1 MTFMGELIGAI
12 IVYLVLRLIFKI
24 LKGIYSSLFD
34 SNNDQE
40 PVIENTSNPIEDS
53 EPVVENKEPVV
64 EETSS
69 HDVRDDKPSDLKYNN
84 EVYISFR
91 NIVYKA
97 YESFKESGYNITW
110 ESNRDRFIMRED
122 GDDPSD
128 SGPILYIVEVCH
140 DDRNLVELNDSFYIL
155 VTYGAFFDRLYYD
168 NYKEKTEYLNNYLHK
183 ELKKTAIFYTVENI
197 EYSKVAI
204 YYCNIEVGNIKA
216 LCEHAKKMGE
226 AELIKELM
234 SDAERIYYNG
244 ENEYFNKI
252 SRDAVK
258 DFSN

>member
-53 EPVVENKEPVV
+53 EPAVENKEPVV

-97 YESFKESGYNITW
+97 YESFKESGYNIMW
-110 ESNRDRFIMRED
+110 ESDRDRFIMRED

-168 NYKEKTEYLNNYLHK
+168 NYKEKAEYLNNYLHK

-197 EYSKVAI
+197 EYSKAAI

-216 LCEHAKKMGE
+216 LCEHAEKMGE

>member
-69 HDVRDDKPSDLKYNN
+69 QDVRDDKPSDLKYNN

-91 NIVYKA
+91 NMVYKA
-97 YESFKESGYNITW
+97 YESFKESGYNIMW
-110 ESNRDRFIMRED
+110 ESDRDRFIMRES
-122 GDDPSD
+122 GDSSD

-140 DDRNLVELNDSFYIL
+140 DDQKPVELNESFYIL
-155 VTYGAFFDRLYYD
+155 VTYGVFFDRLYFD
-168 NYKEKTEYLNNYLHK
+168 KYKEKAEYLNNYLHK
-183 ELKKTAIFYTVENI
+183 ELNKSRIFFTI
-197 EYSKVAI
+197 ETIEHSKVGI
-204 YYCNIEVGNIKA
+204 YYCNAVVNNNET
-216 LCEHAKKMGE
+216 LCKHAKEMGE
-226 AELIKELM
+226 AELFKEFI
-234 SDAERIYYNG
+234 SNVSGYYYAG
-244 ENEYFNKI
+244 ENDYLNKL

>member
-1 MTFMGELIGAI
+1 MMFFAGWIL
-12 IVYLVLRLIFKI
+12 FKI
-24 LKGIYSSLFD
+24 LKFILWVLFSSD
-34 SNNDQE
+34 DNKTTSTHSE
-40 PVIENTSNPIEDS
+40 PE
-53 EPVVENKEPVV
+53 EPVVKKKEPVV

-97 YESFKESGYNITW
+97 YESFKESGYNIMW
-110 ESNRDRFIMRED
+110 ESDRDRFIIYED
-122 GDDPSD
+122 DKSSD
-128 SGPILYIVEVCH
+128 SDSILYIVEVCH

-155 VTYGAFFDRLYYD
+155 VTYGTFFDSLYYD
-168 NYKEKTEYLNNYLHK
+168 NYKEKAEYLNNYLRK

-216 LCEHAKKMGE
+216 LCEHAEKMGE

-244 ENEYFNKI
+244 ENEYLNKI
-252 SRDAVK
+252 SRDEVK
-258 DFSN
+258 DFYN

>member
-1 MTFMGELIGAI
+1 MW
-12 IVYLVLRLIFKI
+12 VLF
-24 LKGIYSSLFD
+24 SSD
-34 SNNDQE
+34 DNKTASTHSE
-40 PVIENTSNPIEDS
+40 PE
-53 EPVVENKEPVV
+53 EPVVKKKEPVV

-97 YESFKESGYNITW
+97 YESFKESGYNIMW
-110 ESNRDRFIMRED
+110 ESDRDRFIIRED

-128 SGPILYIVEVCH
+128 SGPILYVVGVHRDDQKPVES
-140 DDRNLVELNDSFYIL
+140 NDSFYI
-155 VTYGAFFDRLYYD
+155 VVSHGIFFDRLYYD
-168 NYKEKTEYLNNYLHK
+168 KYKEKAEYLNNYLHK
-183 ELKKTAIFYTVENI
+183 ELNKPGIYFTIETA
-197 EYSKVAI
+197 EYLKVAI

-216 LCEHAKKMGE
+216 LCEHAEKMGE

-244 ENEYFNKI
+244 ENEYLNKI
-252 SRDAVK
+252 SRDEVR
-258 DFSN
+258 DFYN

>member
-40 PVIENTSNPIEDS
+40 PVIENTSNLIEDS

-97 YESFKESGYNITW
+97 YESYKESGCNIMW
-110 ESNRDRFIMRED
+110 DSNRDRFIVRED
-122 GDDPSD
+122 DDDPSD

-140 DDRNLVELNDSFYIL
+140 DDQKPVELNDSFYIL
-155 VTYGAFFDRLYYD
+155 VTYGVFFDRLYLD
-168 NYKEKTEYLNNYLHK
+168 KYKEKAEYLNNYLHK
-183 ELKKTAIFYTVENI
+183 ELNKPSIFYTIETI
-197 EYSKVAI
+197 EYSKVGI
-204 YYCNIEVGNIKA
+204 YYCNSVANNNESMCKY
-216 LCEHAKKMGE
+216 AKEMGE
-226 AELIKELM
+226 AELIKQFI
-234 SDAERIYYNG
+234 SDVRGFYYKG
-244 ENEYFNKI
+244 ENEYLNKL

>member
-53 EPVVENKEPVV
+53 EPVVE
-64 EETSS
+64 ETSS

-97 YESFKESGYNITW
+97 YESFKESGYNIMW
-110 ESNRDRFIMRED
+110 ESDRDRFIIYED
-122 GDDPSD
+122 DKSSD
-128 SGPILYIVEVCH
+128 SDSILYIVKVCH

-168 NYKEKTEYLNNYLHK
+168 NYKEKAEYLNNYLHK

-216 LCEHAKKMGE
+216 LCEHAEKMGE

-244 ENEYFNKI
+244 ENEYLNKL

>member
-40 PVIENTSNPIEDS
+40 PVIEDTSNPIEDS

-97 YESFKESGYNITW
+97 YESFKESGYNIMW
-110 ESNRDRFIMRED
+110 ESDRDRFIIYED
-122 GDDPSD
+122 DKSSD
-128 SGPILYIVEVCH
+128 SDSILYIVKVCH

-168 NYKEKTEYLNNYLHK
+168 NYKEKAEYLNNYLHK

-216 LCEHAKKMGE
+216 LCEHAEKMGE

-244 ENEYFNKI
+244 ENEYLNKL

>member
-1 MTFMGELIGAI
+1 MEI
-12 IVYLVLRLIFKI
+12 IFYLMMFFAGWILFKI
-24 LKGIYSSLFD
+24 LKFILWVLFSSD
-34 SNNDQE
+34 DNKTTSTHSE
-40 PVIENTSNPIEDS
+40 PE
-53 EPVVENKEPVV
+53 EPVVKKKEPVV

-97 YESFKESGYNITW
+97 YESFKESGYNIMW
-110 ESNRDRFIMRED
+110 ESDRDRFIIYED
-122 GDDPSD
+122 DKSSD
-128 SGPILYIVEVCH
+128 SDSILYIVEVCH

-155 VTYGAFFDRLYYD
+155 VTYGAFFDSLYYD
-168 NYKEKTEYLNNYLHK
+168 NYKEKAEYLNNYLRK

-216 LCEHAKKMGE
+216 LCEHAEKMGE

-244 ENEYFNKI
+244 ENEYLNKI
-252 SRDAVK
+252 SRDEVK
-258 DFSN
+258 DFYN

>member
-1 MTFMGELIGAI
+1 MYISESFLEGFIVIVVMIVLLIWAI
-12 IVYLVLRLIFKI
+12 K
-24 LKGIYSSLFD
+24 K
-34 SNNDQE
+34 SNKSDMKHNE
-40 PVIENTSNPIEDS
+40 SKLESPKS
-53 EPVVENKEPVV
+53 EPP
-64 EETSS
+64 
-69 HDVRDDKPSDLKYNN
+69 KYNN

-97 YESFKESGYNITW
+97 YESFKESGHNIMW

-168 NYKEKTEYLNNYLHK
+168 NYKEKAEYLNNYLHK